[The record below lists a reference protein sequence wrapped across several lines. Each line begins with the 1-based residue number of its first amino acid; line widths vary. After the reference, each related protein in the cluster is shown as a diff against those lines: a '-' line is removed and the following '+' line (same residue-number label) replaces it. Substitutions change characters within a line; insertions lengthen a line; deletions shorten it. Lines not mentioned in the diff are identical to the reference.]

1 MVFSVI
7 IVNTSSYVF
16 IFSGERWGQWA
27 FWFMNVYPSPIL
39 VVYEVTR
46 VFVILN
52 KLMVY
57 GVIGQHGHPARAR
70 VGAEPKASHVTAIT
84 LRQLMVETTAL
95 EIALK
100 T

>member
-1 MVFSVI
+1 MGLLI
-7 IVNTSSYVF
+7 WT
-16 IFSGERWGQWA
+16 IFLGERCGPWA
-27 FWFMNVYPSPIL
+27 FCFMNVYPSEIL

-70 VGAEPKASHVTAIT
+70 VGAEPEASHVTAIT
-84 LRQLMVETTAL
+84 LRQLMVENTAM